1 MNNNKTTK
9 RALCTSIVALL
20 ICFTM
25 LIGTTYAWFT
35 DSVTSSGNKIQSGTL
50 DVQLTWTDDAAAAE
64 DTWNDVEADN
74 ADPIFDYE
82 LWEPG
87 YTAVRYLKVKNN
99 GTLALKYK
107 VQIITNG
114 SLAQNGVKLSDVI
127 DVYYAPSK
135 VDVPDRDLD
144 NNTNLTKLGTL
155 TQFLTGGA
163 VINDELLATES
174 DYATLVLQMQ
184 ESAGNEYQGLT
195 VGTSFDIMLFAA
207 QLTYEE
213 DSFDETYDEDA
224 IFEGTASETVVP
236 GEVTEIVI
244 LAADG
249 RTKIGTV
256 LVPADAVADGV
267 TEITATVN
275 ESSYTPNINVA
286 AGSEQVTVDIT
297 VSGLKEGNTAPVKTQ
312 YYIGKGYDP
321 ATVTVYHYDEPIA
334 AGDEAYNPTTG
345 YVIFETTGYSPFT
358 FVYDKDSVVTI
369 PDVDGTNDLPG
380 LNLVY
385 APQYVIGGEEA
396 DIEWENYGSWSP
408 TDGLEAHL
416 ETAYIFESTDSAE
429 DVEASPYRTWI
440 CDFYVKVTTADG
452 SNPFVNE
459 DGSNNYIF
467 LGGNYGDF
475 GWVGFHFTDSEYVSG
490 TEIPLLQ
497 SVAGGWTYEQI
508 ADLVGIFTCGVG
520 DHENGLSGAT
530 FTVSLRLVNPD
541 NSAEYYDVAVVS
553 YDFN

>member
-114 SLAQNGVKLSDVI
+114 SLADTNGVKLSDVI

-224 IFEGTASETVVP
+224 IFEGTASAPVVP
-236 GEVTEIVI
+236 GQPVEIPVY
-244 LAADG
+244 DESG
-249 RTKIGTV
+249 RSKIGTV
-256 LVPADAVADGV
+256 LVPADAIADG
-267 TEITATVN
+267 TAEVN
-275 ESSYTPNINVA
+275 AIIRNSAYTPNINIA
-286 AGSEQVTVDIT
+286 AGNESVTVDIT
-297 VSGLKEGNTAPVKTQ
+297 VSGLKEGNTTPIKVEFFIGEGLDPNTVK
-312 YYIGKGYDP
+312 
-321 ATVTVYHYDEPIA
+321 VYHYD
-334 AGDEAYNPTTG
+334 DEIQATYDPADG
-345 YVIFETTGYSPFT
+345 YVIFYSATFSPFT
-358 FVYDKDSVVTI
+358 LEYDKESEWNPYDPNDSTAMPQAKVERS
-369 PDVDGTNDLPG
+369 PEYENVDL
-380 LNLVY
+380 
-385 APQYVIGGEEA
+385 
-396 DIEWENYGSWSP
+396 EWGQYGSWSP
-408 TDGLEAHL
+408 TAGLDSQLEAAYTFSCLQNL
-416 ETAYIFESTDSAE
+416 EQAE
-429 DVEASPYRTWI
+429 ANKYAEWF
-440 CDFYVKVTTADG
+440 CDFVVVLDKDLG
-452 SNPFVNE
+452 ENE
-459 DGSNNYIF
+459 IF
-467 LGGNYGDF
+467 LGGNYGSF
-475 GWVGFHFTDSEYVSG
+475 GWIGFHNGDLTLEAN
-490 TEIPLLQ
+490 TEIPLLG
-497 SVAGGWTYEQI
+497 SVTSNPWTYAEIVQN
-508 ADLVGIFTCGVG
+508 VGTFICGVG
-520 DHENGLSGAT
+520 HVGDALDGAT
-530 FTVSLRLVNPD
+530 FTVMLRLTNPE
-541 NSAEYYDVAVVS
+541 NEAEFYNVATINYS
-553 YDFN
+553 FE